1 ERFEFEGWMIA
12 IVDYR
17 AGNLTSVARALQSL
31 KVPCVI
37 TDRAD
42 ELRRAERVIFPGVG
56 AAGEAMR
63 NLRESGLDGC
73 IREISRSGKPL
84 LGICLGTQVIFDTS
98 EEDDMT
104 TCLGIIAGGVKRFPE
119 GLTEKGDLLKIPHMG
134 WNRVQCRGS
143 HPLFAGIPANA
154 EFYFVHSYYP
164 APANGSDILGETK
177 YGIRFASAVSRGSL
191 VAVQFHPEK
200 SGRFGLRILENF
212 SRWDGSHAQ

>member
-1 ERFEFEGWMIA
+1 MIA

-31 KVPCVI
+31 NVPCVI

-63 NLRESGLDGC
+63 NLRETNLAGC
-73 IREISRSGKPL
+73 IRELYQARKPL
-84 LGICLGTQVIFDTS
+84 LGICLGTQVIFDYS
-98 EEDDMT
+98 EEDDRT
-104 TCLGIIAGGVKRFPE
+104 ACLGIISGGVKRFPE
-119 GLTEKGDLLKIPHMG
+119 GMSEKGDLLKIPHMG
-134 WNRVQCRGS
+134 WNRVAFTGN
-143 HPLFAGIPANA
+143 HPLFAGIPGNA

-164 APANGSDILGETK
+164 SPSNGSDVVGETE

-212 SRWDGSHAQ
+212 SRWDGRHAQ